1 MENNS
6 LALLNKFGLAK
17 TGSFNYSDQSNAFLG
32 NGFTSAAGN
41 TYFNSL
47 RFVEGILVKEDVG
60 QGYSRTF
67 INAIRIYDI
76 KSKDLLCEKSY
87 HCAYYSKSFLE
98 NEVVNMLTQTL
109 MTAAKK
115 ENVYILETEIRSKIV
130 SLVRYA
136 FTNDQRQ
143 ILYQQSQKYLGA

>member
-87 HCAYYSKSFLE
+87 HCAYYSKSFLH
-98 NEVVNMLTQTL
+98 LL
-109 MTAAKK
+109 F
-115 ENVYILETEIRSKIV
+115 
-130 SLVRYA
+130 LVRCTHTITV
-136 FTNDQRQ
+136 FTRQ
-143 ILYQQSQKYLGA
+143 LTV